1 MRPTGGQ
8 TPLSRTRAKR
18 PASVRRLALNRV
30 CARSRGPLDWIG
42 VGKFRR
48 KRSHMRRILQL
59 SPRIRPV
66 VSGVGLAVFAGALA
80 VGHRDTD
87 EGMTAD
93 EVTPQAVA
101 EIADELGVGS
111 PWHTGNLVLD
121 FVEPDDD
128 EGGSDEEIAQVVAAL
143 DAEAGVDVE
152 PAGFYSE
159 GEHLYRL
166 SADPDTLRA
175 IAASLDGEPLLEGIE
190 PEIVYEL
197 PDNAASF
204 ADAPMPEK
212 KPRVEVNDPM
222 YPLQWHMEQIH
233 AAEAWTHTRGE
244 GVVVAVIDTG
254 VAWKDAAGVKRL
266 PDMNGTEFVAGES
279 FISGLPE
286 GLDDHA
292 HGSHV
297 AGTIAQT
304 TNNGIGVAGVAHKA
318 KIMPLKVLSKDGR
331 GAVPGIANAIRYAAD
346 HGAHV
351 INMSLGG
358 PLPSKVLAK
367 AIEYAHKKGVVTVC
381 AAGNEHISRVGYP
394 AANKFAVAV
403 SATDYERN
411 LTFYSNWGKDI
422 DVAAPGGDTRS
433 DKNGDGHPDGVLQNT
448 IRVGKPM
455 ENDYLWFQGTSMASP
470 HAAGVAALVV
480 ASGVTN
486 PDEVE
491 RVMKATAKHPK
502 GAKWDEKYGA
512 GIIDANAAASA
523 GKKEYAPERAGLAG
537 LLALAGLAGLGL
549 AGARGRGLR
558 LAGVAGFAAGLL
570 GASGALGTTPLAYG
584 VAGAL
589 ASTGLAFGSPLAFSA
604 AIPIALALGLLGV
617 KPLRGVLVGVA
628 FGTAAVLLHG
638 AVVLPTVLD
647 GLPGGLVVDRLW
659 LLANAAVAFIL
670 GRRLGRL
677 GG

>member
-1 MRPTGGQ
+1 
-8 TPLSRTRAKR
+8 
-18 PASVRRLALNRV
+18 
-30 CARSRGPLDWIG
+30 
-42 VGKFRR
+42 
-48 KRSHMRRILQL
+48 MRRIL
-59 SPRIRPV
+59 SPNFFAPAAIRPLV
-66 VSGVGLAVFAGALA
+66 AGLGAVAFVGVLAVD
-80 VGHRDTD
+80 HRDTD
-87 EGMTAD
+87 EGMTAED
-93 EVTPQAVA
+93 ITSEAVA
-101 EIADELGVGS
+101 AIADELGETS

-121 FVEPDDD
+121 FVEPDDG
-128 EGGSDEEIAQVVAAL
+128 EGGSAEEIADVVQRL
-143 DAEAGVDVE
+143 DELPGIEIA

-159 GEHLYRL
+159 GEHLYL
-166 SADPDTLRA
+166 LSSADPGSIR
-175 IAASLDGEPLLEGIE
+175 SLATDLADEPLLEGVE
-190 PEIVYEL
+190 PELIYAL
-197 PDNAASF
+197 PDNAPSF

-212 KPRVEVNDPM
+212 KPRVDVNDPM

-233 AAEAWTHTRGE
+233 APEAWAVTRGE
-244 GVVVAVIDTG
+244 GVIVAVIDTG
-254 VAWKDAAGVKRL
+254 VAWKDATGVKRL

-279 FISGLPE
+279 FITGLPE

-358 PLPSKVLAK
+358 PLPSNVLAK

-381 AAGNEHISRVGYP
+381 AAGNEHRSRVGYP
-394 AANKFAVAV
+394 AANKYAVAV

-448 IRVGKPM
+448 IRVGKPL

-502 GAKWDEKYGA
+502 NVKWDDKYGA
-512 GIIDANAAASA
+512 GIIDASAAVSA

-549 AGARGRGLR
+549 AGARSRGLR
-558 LAGVAGFAAGLL
+558 FAGLAGFAAALVA
-570 GASGALGTTPLAYG
+570 ASGALGTTPLAYG
-584 VAGAL
+584 LAGAL
-589 ASTGLAFGSPLAFSA
+589 SSFGLAFGSPLAFSA
-604 AIPIALALGLLGV
+604 ALPIVAALALLKV
-617 KPLRGVLVGVA
+617 KPMRGVLVGLA
-628 FGTAAVLLHG
+628 FGTAALLLHG

-647 GLPGGLVVDRLW
+647 GLPGGLAIDRLW
-659 LLANAAVAFIL
+659 LLGNAALAFVL
-670 GRRLGRL
+670 GRRIGRL
-677 GG
+677 DA